1 MTFRRVLLAVWL
13 LDHAIDMD
21 RTKNS
26 SRTLVV
32 VNDDSVT
39 AGGDMGVVG

>member
-1 MTFRRVLLAVWL
+1 MTFRRDLLAVLL

-39 AGGDMGVVG
+39 AGRDVGLVG